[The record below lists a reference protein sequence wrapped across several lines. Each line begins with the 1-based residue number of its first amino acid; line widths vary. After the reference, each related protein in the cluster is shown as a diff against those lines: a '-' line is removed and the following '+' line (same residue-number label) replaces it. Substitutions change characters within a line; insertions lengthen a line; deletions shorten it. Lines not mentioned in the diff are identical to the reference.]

1 MTDRSPEEARRDC
14 LKGHVD
20 FQKELIMVRPY
31 TMLGRGADP
40 TQFEV
45 LVLRKGNVFDKDG
58 EERSFKLRADTAES
72 AAVWV
77 ETLTNYCRDATVTLI
92 EGEIKK
98 IEIIGERTL
107 NERGPKL
114 GTCHLFVPLTQRTH
128 SMFHLLR
135 GLTPYSRNHIYQT
148 RMLHSK
154 TR

>member
-58 EERSFKLRADTAES
+58 DDRTFKLRADTAQS
-72 AAVWV
+72 AAAWV

-114 GTCHLFVPLTQRTH
+114 GTWC
-128 SMFHLLR
+128 
-135 GLTPYSRNHIYQT
+135 SRKST
-148 RMLHSK
+148 LEC
-154 TR
+154 TL